1 MSTQF
6 NFMKH
11 CLFLLPFV
19 MFFFSAGF
27 TQEIHVSIKGNNR
40 NPGSVDSPLASLE
53 AARDLARKI
62 KTNKS
67 NFSDTTKVIIHGG
80 LYEINSSLILD
91 EQDGGSDEAPVIWI
105 AAAGE
110 DVRISGGR
118 RLSAKEF
125 TPVKNKQILKRL
137 LANAHG
143 KVLEIDLHALGIR
156 NFGKHIQYGH
166 GLSVVA
172 SPMEL
177 FFKGEPMILAQYPNK
192 GAMKIGAVIDMGS
205 VPRIGDK
212 SNRGAVFTFT
222 DDRHAR
228 WAGQEDIWIQGTFNY
243 GFADDYSQIA
253 NIDTINKLVKLLKPH
268 LYGVASGTDF
278 QSYKA
283 INILEELDSPG
294 EWYADPNTG
303 MLYFWPP
310 ASLKN
315 ESIQLS
321 ILEEPIVSIEGVR
334 NLRIEG
340 ITIEV
345 GRGMGIYMERCN
357 SVVIAGCTIRNL
369 GTCGILMGQGARV
382 LDETTSIDDYKGIPQ
397 SREIGSLQ
405 NHFYSNNAWNRNA
418 GEQNGILSC
427 EIYNTGSGGVFL
439 SGGDKKTLHR
449 GNSYVEN
456 CKVHDY
462 NRRNKFNWSGIIVDG
477 VGNSVRHCE
486 IYNSDWQGIYVHGN
500 DHLFEYNH
508 IHDVTLNSN
517 DTSPWYIGRNPS
529 DRGNV
534 LRYNYFNN
542 CGNPNRMNMGIYCDD
557 SSTDV
562 YVFGN
567 VFNNMKTNHGMLFSN
582 TGWDL
587 VMKNNIIINPISH
600 TAVISAHYYTWAAN
614 TGNSLFGKDG
624 LLRKRLE
631 KEIQFNE
638 PPYSTNYPELLTYL
652 DEIKEKEEWA
662 GMRSKGNL
670 FEDNLIVGGPEDP
683 VLLMG
688 GTHAQLSSKNNWR
701 TREDPGF
708 VDMKNENYM
717 LKADAKVFKMIPG
730 FQKIAFEKMGLYI
743 DQYRKEK

>member
-27 TQEIHVSIKGNNR
+27 SQEIHVSIKGNNR
-40 NPGSVDSPLASLE
+40 NPGSVDSPLVSLE

-67 NFSDTTKVIIHGG
+67 NLADTTKVIIHGG

-177 FFKGEPMILAQYPNK
+177 FFKGAPMILAQYPNK

-212 SNRGAVFTFT
+212 SNRGAVFTYT

-614 TGNSLFGKDG
+614 TGNTMFGKDG

-730 FQKIAFEKMGLYI
+730 FQKIAFEKIGLYI

>member
-1 MSTQF
+1 
-6 NFMKH
+6 MKH
-11 CLFLLPFV
+11 SSFLLAFAL
-19 MFFFSAGF
+19 FFLSAGF
-27 TQEIHVSIKGNNR
+27 TQEIHVSIKGNDR
-40 NPGSVDSPLASLE
+40 NPGSIDRPLASLE

-62 KTNKS
+62 KTNGVNTES
-67 NFSDTTKVIIHGG
+67 GTKIIIHGG
-80 LYEINSSLILD
+80 QYHLNTSLLLD
-91 EQDGGSDEAPVIWI
+91 ERDGGSDEAPSIWT

-110 DVRISGGR
+110 DVRITGGIS
-118 RLSAKEF
+118 LSAKKF
-125 TPVKNKQILKRL
+125 TPVKNKQILNRL
-137 LANAHG
+137 LANVRDN
-143 KVLEIDLHALGIR
+143 VLEIDLHGLGIR

-177 FFKGEPMILAQYPNK
+177 FFNGAPMTLAQYPNK
-192 GAMKIGAVIDMGS
+192 GSIKIGKVIDMGS

-212 SNRGAVFTFT
+212 SNRGAVFTYT
-222 DDRHAR
+222 DDRHAT
-228 WAGQEDIWIQGTFNY
+228 WAGQKDIWIQGTFNY

-253 NIDTINKLVKLLKPH
+253 NIDTVNKLVRLAKPH
-268 LYGVASGTDF
+268 LYGVASGMDF
-278 QSYKA
+278 QSYTA

-315 ESIQLS
+315 ASIQVS
-321 ILEEPIVSIEGVR
+321 ILEEPIISIEGAR
-334 NLRIEG
+334 NLSIEG

-345 GRGMGIYMERCN
+345 GRGMGLYMERCN

-382 LDETTSIDDYKGIPQ
+382 LDETTSIDDYEGVPQ

-418 GEQNGILSC
+418 GEKNGILSC

-439 SGGDKKTLHR
+439 SAGDKKTLHR
-449 GNSYVEN
+449 GNSYIEN

-477 VGNSVRHCE
+477 VGNRVRHCE

-500 DHLFEYNH
+500 DHLFEYNF

-534 LRYNYFNN
+534 LQYNYFNN

-587 VMKNNIIINPISH
+587 VMKNNIVINPISH
-600 TAVISAHYYTWAAN
+600 TVVISAHYYTWAAN
-614 TGNSLFGKDG
+614 TGNSMFGKDG

-631 KEIQFNE
+631 KEIQFKE
-638 PPYSTNYPELLTYL
+638 PPYATNYPELLTYL

-662 GMRSKGNL
+662 GMRPKENL

-683 VLLMG
+683 VMLMG
-688 GTHAQLSSKNNWR
+688 GLHAQLSSKNNWR
-701 TREDPGF
+701 TSEDPGF
-708 VDMKNENYM
+708 VDMKNQNFM

-730 FQKIAFEKMGLYI
+730 FQKIPFEKIGLYI
-743 DQYRKEK
+743 DRYRKEK

>member
-40 NPGSVDSPLASLE
+40 NPGSVDSPLVSLE

-67 NFSDTTKVIIHGG
+67 NLADTTKVIIHGG

-177 FFKGEPMILAQYPNK
+177 FFKGAPMILAQYPNK

-212 SNRGAVFTFT
+212 SNRGAVFTYT

-614 TGNSLFGKDG
+614 TGNTMFGKDG

-730 FQKIAFEKMGLYI
+730 FQKIAFEKIGLYI